1 MLFENILETAG
12 KTPLVRLNKIGSDL
26 PARLYVKCEFFNP
39 GGSTK
44 DRPAFNM
51 IKQAE
56 LKGLIRPGNTLI
68 EPTSGNTGVGIA
80 LAGAVLGYKVIIVMP
95 NKMSKEKEVIL
106 KALGAKIIRT
116 PTKAKWSDPD
126 SHISRAKQLQKE
138 IQHSFILNQYANPAN
153 PLAHYEQT
161 ASEILKDLNYQV
173 DMLVA
178 GAGTGGSITGMA
190 RRIKKDCPHCE
201 FIGADPEG
209 SLLAG
214 DSPIKPYEVEGIGY
228 DFIPDVL
235 DRSVLTKWV
244 KTSDKESFL
253 MARKL
258 IKEEG
263 ILCGGSSG
271 SALCAALQEAKRL
284 KKTQNCVVIL
294 PDGVRNYMSKFLDDD
309 WMKAKGFIDS

>member
-1 MLFENILETAG
+1 MLFENILKTAG
-12 KTPLVRLNKIGSDL
+12 KTPLVKLNKLGADL
-26 PARLYVKCEFFNP
+26 SARLYVKCEFFNP

-56 LKGLIRPGNTLI
+56 AQGLIRPGDTLI
-68 EPTSGNTGVGIA
+68 EPTSGNTGIGIA
-80 LAGAVLGYKVIIVMP
+80 LAGAALGYKVIIVMP
-95 NKMSKEKEVIL
+95 DKMSKEKEIIL
-106 KALGAKIIRT
+106 KALGAQIIRT
-116 PTKAKWSDPD
+116 KALAKWSDPD
-126 SHISRAKQLQKE
+126 SHISRARRLQKE
-138 IQHSFILNQYANPAN
+138 TPRSFILDQYANPAN
-153 PLAHYEQT
+153 PSAHYEQT
-161 ASEILKDLNYQV
+161 ANEILKDLNYQV

-190 RRIKKDCPHCE
+190 RRIKKSCPNCE

-214 DSPIKPYEVEGIGY
+214 ESPIKPYEVEGIGY
-228 DFIPDVL
+228 DFIPKVL
-235 DRSVLTKWV
+235 DRSMVTKWV

-253 MARKL
+253 MARRL

-284 KKTQNCVVIL
+284 KKEQNCVIIL
-294 PDGVRNYMSKFLDDD
+294 PDGVRNYMSKFLDDN
-309 WMKAKGFIDS
+309 WMKAKGFID